1 MANQIKPK
9 DNDLKITKSSGNV
22 FADLNV
28 EDAER
33 YQAKAD
39 LALQINTILQ
49 HRGLKQKEA
58 AELLD
63 IDQPKVSALNCGR
76 LDGFSI
82 ERLISFLNR
91 LDRDVEIV
99 IKKRPTRRKTHGH
112 LKVAFG

>member
-1 MANQIKPK
+1 MANSIKPQHK
-9 DNDLKITKSSGNV
+9 TLEVTKSSGNV

-28 EDAER
+28 IDAQR

-49 HRGLKQKEA
+49 QRGLKQKEA
-58 AELLD
+58 AKLLD
-63 IDQPKVSALNCGR
+63 IDQPKISALNCGR

-91 LDRDVEIV
+91 LDRDVDIIV
-99 IKKRPTRRKTHGH
+99 KKRPTRRKTHGR
-112 LKVAFG
+112 LNVAFR